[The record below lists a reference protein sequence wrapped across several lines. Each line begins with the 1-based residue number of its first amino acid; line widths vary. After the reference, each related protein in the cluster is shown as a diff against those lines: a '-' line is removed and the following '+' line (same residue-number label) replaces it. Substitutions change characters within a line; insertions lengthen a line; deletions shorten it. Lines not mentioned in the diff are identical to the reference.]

1 MAFNQRGSGQRALRR
16 DRGDRGGTYGA
27 LHATARPDRN
37 HQGPHQLPLVA
48 SGGMTL
54 KNSSAGFGITHL
66 SLCPGYSFVIR
77 RSFLYERGCFVKKML
92 CLLSATVVMVLLFA
106 PVALADHHTAMS
118 TATSTATASPTATAT
133 ATALPKSGDPSLA
146 GPVTLLAS
154 LALMASGVGALALL
168 RRSA

>member
-54 KNSSAGFGITHL
+54 KNSSAGFGITHQSWSTRTVVEQHRVDVAFDL
-66 SLCPGYSFVIR
+66 KYQGLLVLDGFDDALAGGGAGGEETCEDPDKEAGEESC
-77 RSFLYERGCFVKKML
+77 ERG
-92 CLLSATVVMVLLFA
+92 
-106 PVALADHHTAMS
+106 
-118 TATSTATASPTATAT
+118 
-133 ATALPKSGDPSLA
+133 
-146 GPVTLLAS
+146 
-154 LALMASGVGALALL
+154 
-168 RRSA
+168 